1 MSGRPSIQRTNWYA
15 LIARRQVEEVMPY
28 RIQVAVVIMLSLA
41 ACTKE
46 PRRTQEVV
54 AVGAAKLP
62 ANPADPA
69 WETAPE
75 HLAKMVPQDLVE
87 PRLMTPS
94 TPEVK
99 VRALTDGSQ
108 IAFRLQWTDTNKS
121 DAPGPGKMVDA
132 CAVQIP
138 EKIEKDLPDPQM
150 GREGQSVQVTY
161 WRADWQATVDGR
173 GDTIRDL
180 YPNASID
187 HYPHSAKPLE
197 PGSAAQ
203 KEMET
208 RYSPARALGHIRS
221 GPRSVPVEDLVSN
234 GPGTLA
240 PGPSLGAKGAGRYG
254 EQHWSVVISRR
265 LPEGLGPEQRTHV
278 ALAVWQ
284 GSQQESGSRKMRT
297 GWIPLLRR
305 GRL

>member
-1 MSGRPSIQRTNWYA
+1 MTY
-15 LIARRQVEEVMPY
+15 RRVV
-28 RIQVAVVIMLSLA
+28 VAVIALA
-41 ACTKE
+41 VTGCRKE
-46 PRRTQEVV
+46 AQRTQEVV
-54 AVGAAKLP
+54 AFSAEKLP
-62 ANPADPA
+62 VDPADPS
-69 WETAPE
+69 WDTAPE

-94 TPEVK
+94 TAEVK
-99 VRALTDGSQ
+99 VRAVTNGSE
-108 IAFRLQWTDTNKS
+108 IAFRLEWNDENKS

-138 EKIEKDLPDPQM
+138 EKIERDLTDPQM
-150 GREGQSVQVTY
+150 GRDGKSVQVTY
-161 WRADWQATVDGR
+161 WRADWQASVDGR

-187 HYPHSAKPLE
+187 HYPHDAKPLE

-203 KEMET
+203 KEMAL
-208 RYSPARALGHIRS
+208 RYSPARALGNTR
-221 GPRSVPVEDLVSN
+221 GGLRKAPVEDLISS

-240 PGPSLGAKGAGRYG
+240 PGPSLNAKGKGVYG
-254 EQHWSVVISRR
+254 ERRWSVVIARR
-265 LPEGLGPEQRTHV
+265 LPDGLGVQQRTHV

-284 GSQQESGSRKMRT
+284 GSQQEAGSRKMRT

-305 GRL
+305 GRP